1 MKKSVVSMIKRH
13 RPTSEPLDGA
23 GSSRAR
29 KVALVAVGLVAVT
42 ALVLVPDHAHAGADP
57 TFDDVW
63 TTLRDWA
70 QGSLGK
76 VLAGGFVMTGLAAG
90 IVRQS
95 LMSFAT
101 GVGGGVGVYVAPDV
115 IEEIVQASLPVL
127 AGSQVQIE
135 AVARFAAGT

>member
-1 MKKSVVSMIKRH
+1 MTNTIVVVDKPN
-13 RPTSEPLDGA
+13 RPTSAEVACSAPARTLALMTIGFAAVAALALFPEPA
-23 GSSRAR
+23 Y
-29 KVALVAVGLVAVT
+29 
-42 ALVLVPDHAHAGADP
+42 AGADP

-127 AGSQVQIE
+127 ADGQVQIE
-135 AVARFAAGT
+135 AVARFVAGT